1 MSPLLSAQLGVMLV
15 PLFVST
21 WRTSLLGLAC
31 QGALMAL
38 IAHQLDPALDT
49 WPAWVTLI
57 HLALIRGV
65 FSPLALYTVLRARNA
80 PPRNDVI
87 PPNLLSWS
95 VAIALVLMAFR
106 FAGWLVD
113 APGDGRTLVAVAT
126 SGVLLGCLV
135 LSTQSDVFSQM
146 IGVLRI
152 ENAIALLELG
162 SKRHESIVGLEL
174 GLIGVFVLTVAFFRW
189 YLIAL
194 DSRAGAARPADSEGP
209 TL

>member
-1 MSPLLSAQLGVMLV
+1 MSSLLSALLGVMLV

-38 IAHQLDPALDT
+38 IAHQLDPALHS
-49 WPAWVTLI
+49 WAAWVTLI

-65 FSPLALYTVLRARNA
+65 LAPLALYTVLRARNA
-80 PPRNDVI
+80 PARNDVI

-95 VAIALVLMAFR
+95 VAIAMVLMAFR
-106 FAGWLVD
+106 FAGWLVE
-113 APGDGRTLVAVAT
+113 APGEGQTLVAVAT
-126 SGVLLGCLV
+126 SGVLLGFLV

-152 ENAIALLELG
+152 ENAIALLEL
-162 SKRHESIVGLEL
+162 SSERHESIVGLEL

-194 DSRAGAARPADSEGP
+194 DSRVATQPADTEGP